1 MSDERNNGLFGGNEP
16 IDLGNDATFTDLPD
30 FSSDDFDSIFGTAEK
45 KDDAQTESAEV
56 KSETPAPTIT
66 DKPEETHANEET
78 TTVSQPAADA
88 KAETAESDVASDKS
102 EEQDPF
108 EAALAQAN
116 QKQAEKDK
124 SGLVLKLPIFSYANA
139 KEEIVDTSKTF
150 DELRN
155 EKAEDFPELD
165 DATAVSWKMT
175 YGTITKTVSTPKKTT
190 IASLKKQIEESKE
203 FMDCLK
209 KAKGEVECKVIPSVT
224 AKKKGIVASYKGV
237 ANSLEEAV
245 SSGKQIVF
253 VPSSDGKIYEVR
265 NNQIGTFIAEA
276 DSVSLFSKVRAGFI
290 PALPKIPYSILSEI
304 IAFFKTFVTEK
315 SENDAMANIYW
326 SFEEEKYRVH
336 VPKQTVTKASVDTN
350 LPDIDEEKF
359 LLVMEVHSHN
369 TMGAVFSRTDDKDEI
384 ATRLYTVIGRL
395 DKVFPD
401 MTTRISVGGKHLVID
416 PAIVFDG
423 IGGEFPEKW
432 KEAVEI
438 RKYEKEE
445 KNEACT

>member
-1 MSDERNNGLFGGNEP
+1 MSEEKNNGLFGGNEP
-16 IDLGNDATFTDLPD
+16 IDIGSDASFPELPD
-30 FSSDDFDSIFGTAEK
+30 FPDSDFDSIFGTAEK
-45 KDDAQTESAEV
+45 KDETMTKSAEIE
-56 KSETPAPTIT
+56 SESPVPEVI
-66 DKPEETHANEET
+66 DNPEEKQIKEKT
-78 TTVSQPAADA
+78 TTVLQPT
-88 KAETAESDVASDKS
+88 AETTVETAKPDIAEDKS

-108 EAALAQAN
+108 EAALAQAT

-124 SGLVLKLPIFSYANA
+124 SGLIQKLPVFSYANA
-139 KEEIVDTSKTF
+139 KEDIADTSKTF

-175 YGTITKTVSTPKKTT
+175 YGTITRMVSTPKKTT

-209 KAKGEVECKVIPSVT
+209 KAKGEIECKVIPSVT

-237 ANSLEEAV
+237 ANSLEETV

-315 SENDAMANIYW
+315 SENEAMANIYW

-438 RKYEKEE
+438 RKNQKEE
-445 KNEACT
+445 KE

>member
-16 IDLGNDATFTDLPD
+16 IDLGSDATFTDLPD

-56 KSETPAPTIT
+56 KSKTPAPTIT

-88 KAETAESDVASDKS
+88 KAEAAESDVASDKS

-175 YGTITKTVSTPKKTT
+175 YGTITKQVSTPKKTT

-265 NNQIGTFIAEA
+265 NNQIGIFIAEA
-276 DSVSLFSKVRAGFI
+276 DSVSLFTKVRAGFI

-315 SENDAMANIYW
+315 SENEAMANIYW

-438 RKYEKEE
+438 RKYEKEDKE
-445 KNEACT
+445 

>member
-16 IDLGNDATFTDLPD
+16 IDLGSDATFTDLPD

-88 KAETAESDVASDKS
+88 KAETAESDVAGDKS

-175 YGTITKTVSTPKKTT
+175 YGTITKTVTTPKKTT

-209 KAKGEVECKVIPSVT
+209 KAKGEIECKVIPSVT

-315 SENDAMANIYW
+315 SENEAMANIYW

-438 RKYEKEE
+438 RKYEKEDKE
-445 KNEACT
+445 

>member
-1 MSDERNNGLFGGNEP
+1 MSDERGLFGGNEP
-16 IDLGNDATFTDLPD
+16 IDLGSDATFTDLPD

-45 KDDAQTESAEV
+45 KDEAQTESAEV
-56 KSETPAPTIT
+56 KSETPAPTTT

-78 TTVSQPAADA
+78 TTVLQPATDA
-88 KAETAESDVASDKS
+88 KAETAESDVSGDKS

-124 SGLVLKLPIFSYANA
+124 SGLVQKLPIFSYANA
-139 KEEIVDTSKTF
+139 KEDIVDTSKTF

-209 KAKGEVECKVIPSVT
+209 KAKGDVECKVIPSVT

-315 SENDAMANIYW
+315 SENEAMANIYW

-438 RKYEKEE
+438 RKYGFVKL
-445 KNEACT
+445 K

>member
-16 IDLGNDATFTDLPD
+16 IDLGSDATFTDLPD

-56 KSETPAPTIT
+56 KSEAPAPTIT

-88 KAETAESDVASDKS
+88 KAKTAESDVAGDKS

-175 YGTITKTVSTPKKTT
+175 YGTITKTVTTPKKTT

-209 KAKGEVECKVIPSVT
+209 KAKGEIECKVIPSVT

-315 SENDAMANIYW
+315 SENEAMANIYW

-438 RKYEKEE
+438 RKYEKEDKE
-445 KNEACT
+445 

>member
-16 IDLGNDATFTDLPD
+16 IDLGSDANFTDLPD

-78 TTVSQPAADA
+78 TTVSPPAADA
-88 KAETAESDVASDKS
+88 KAEAAESDVASDKS

-175 YGTITKTVSTPKKTT
+175 YGTITKTVTTPKKTT

-209 KAKGEVECKVIPSVT
+209 KAKGEIECKVIPSVT

-276 DSVSLFSKVRAGFI
+276 DSVSIFTKVRAGFI

-315 SENDAMANIYW
+315 SENEAMANIYW

-438 RKYEKEE
+438 RKYQKEE
-445 KNEACT
+445 KE

>member
-16 IDLGNDATFTDLPD
+16 IDLGSEGAFTDLPD

-56 KSETPAPTIT
+56 KSETPAPTT
-66 DKPEETHANEET
+66 TEKLEETHANEET

-245 SSGKQIVF
+245 KSGKQIVF

-315 SENDAMANIYW
+315 SENEAMANIYW

-416 PAIVFDG
+416 PAIAFDG

-445 KNEACT
+445 KE

>member
-16 IDLGNDATFTDLPD
+16 IDLGSDATFTDLPD

-45 KDDAQTESAEV
+45 KDDAPTESAEI

-78 TTVSQPAADA
+78 TTVSQPAADV
-88 KAETAESDVASDKS
+88 KAETAESDVAGDKS

-315 SENDAMANIYW
+315 NENEAMANIYW

-438 RKYEKEE
+438 RKYEKEDKE
-445 KNEACT
+445 

>member
-16 IDLGNDATFTDLPD
+16 IDLGSDATFTDLPD
-30 FSSDDFDSIFGTAEK
+30 FSSDDFDSIFGTVEK
-45 KDDAQTESAEV
+45 KDEAQTESADV
-56 KSETPAPTIT
+56 KSETPAPTTT
-66 DKPEETHANEET
+66 DKPEETQANEET
-78 TTVSQPAADA
+78 TTVSQPNAEA
-88 KAETAESDVASDKS
+88 KAETAESDVAGDKS

-175 YGTITKTVSTPKKTT
+175 YGTITKTVTTPKKTT

-209 KAKGEVECKVIPSVT
+209 KAKGEIECKVIPSVT

-304 IAFFKTFVTEK
+304 IAFFKTYVTEK
-315 SENDAMANIYW
+315 SENEAMANIYW

-401 MTTRISVGGKHLVID
+401 MTTRISVGGKHLVIY

-438 RKYEKEE
+438 RKYEKEDKE
-445 KNEACT
+445 

>member
-16 IDLGNDATFTDLPD
+16 IDLGSDATFTDLPD

-45 KDDAQTESAEV
+45 KDEAQTESAPV
-56 KSETPAPTIT
+56 KSETPAPITT

-78 TTVSQPAADA
+78 TTVSQPNAEA
-88 KAETAESDVASDKS
+88 KDETAESDVASDKS

-175 YGTITKTVSTPKKTT
+175 YGTITKTVTTPKKTT

-315 SENDAMANIYW
+315 SENEAMANIYW

-423 IGGEFPEKW
+423 IGGGFPEKW

-438 RKYEKEE
+438 RKYEKEDKE
-445 KNEACT
+445 

>member
-16 IDLGNDATFTDLPD
+16 IDLGSDATFTDLPD

-45 KDDAQTESAEV
+45 KDDAQTESAPV
-56 KSETPAPTIT
+56 KSETPAPTTT

-88 KAETAESDVASDKS
+88 KAETAESDVAGDKS

-315 SENDAMANIYW
+315 SENEAMANIYW

-438 RKYEKEE
+438 RKYEKEDKE
-445 KNEACT
+445 

>member
-16 IDLGNDATFTDLPD
+16 IDLGSDATFTDLPD

-45 KDDAQTESAEV
+45 KDGAQTESAPA
-56 KSETPAPTIT
+56 KSETPAPTT
-66 DKPEETHANEET
+66 TEKPEETHANEET

-88 KAETAESDVASDKS
+88 KDETAESDVAGDKS

-304 IAFFKTFVTEK
+304 IAFFKTYVTEK
-315 SENDAMANIYW
+315 SENEAMANIYW

-438 RKYEKEE
+438 RKYEKEDKE
-445 KNEACT
+445 

>member
-16 IDLGNDATFTDLPD
+16 IDLGSDANFTDLPD

-56 KSETPAPTIT
+56 KSETPAPTTT
-66 DKPEETHANEET
+66 DKPEETQANEET

-88 KAETAESDVASDKS
+88 KAEAAESDVASDKS

-209 KAKGEVECKVIPSVT
+209 KAK
-224 AKKKGIVASYKGV
+224 
-237 ANSLEEAV
+237 
-245 SSGKQIVF
+245 
-253 VPSSDGKIYEVR
+253 
-265 NNQIGTFIAEA
+265 
-276 DSVSLFSKVRAGFI
+276 
-290 PALPKIPYSILSEI
+290 
-304 IAFFKTFVTEK
+304 
-315 SENDAMANIYW
+315 
-326 SFEEEKYRVH
+326 
-336 VPKQTVTKASVDTN
+336 
-350 LPDIDEEKF
+350 
-359 LLVMEVHSHN
+359 
-369 TMGAVFSRTDDKDEI
+369 
-384 ATRLYTVIGRL
+384 
-395 DKVFPD
+395 
-401 MTTRISVGGKHLVID
+401 
-416 PAIVFDG
+416 
-423 IGGEFPEKW
+423 
-432 KEAVEI
+432 
-438 RKYEKEE
+438 
-445 KNEACT
+445 

>member
-16 IDLGNDATFTDLPD
+16 IDLGSEGAFTDLPD

-88 KAETAESDVASDKS
+88 KAEAAESDVASDKS

-124 SGLVLKLPIFSYANA
+124 SGLVQKLPIFSYANA

-209 KAKGEVECKVIPSVT
+209 KAKGEIECKVIPSVT

-304 IAFFKTFVTEK
+304 IAFFKTYVTEK
-315 SENDAMANIYW
+315 SENEAMANIYW

-438 RKYEKEE
+438 RKYEKEDKE
-445 KNEACT
+445 

>member
-16 IDLGNDATFTDLPD
+16 IDLGSDANFTDLPD

-66 DKPEETHANEET
+66 DNPEETHANEET
-78 TTVSQPAADA
+78 TTVSPPAADA
-88 KAETAESDVASDKS
+88 KAEAAESDVASDKS

-175 YGTITKTVSTPKKTT
+175 YGTITKTVTTPKKTT

-209 KAKGEVECKVIPSVT
+209 KAKGEIECKVIPSVT

-315 SENDAMANIYW
+315 SENEAMANIYW

-438 RKYEKEE
+438 RKYQKEE
-445 KNEACT
+445 KE

>member
-16 IDLGNDATFTDLPD
+16 IDLGSDATFTDLPD

-45 KDDAQTESAEV
+45 KDDAQTDSAEV

-78 TTVSQPAADA
+78 TTVSQPAVDA
-88 KAETAESDVASDKS
+88 KAEAAESDVASDKS

-209 KAKGEVECKVIPSVT
+209 KAKGEIECKVIPSVT

-265 NNQIGTFIAEA
+265 NNQIGIFIAEA
-276 DSVSLFSKVRAGFI
+276 DSVSLFTKVRAGFI

-315 SENDAMANIYW
+315 SENEAMANIYW

-438 RKYEKEE
+438 RKYEKEDKE
-445 KNEACT
+445 

>member
-16 IDLGNDATFTDLPD
+16 IDLGSDATFTDLPD

-88 KAETAESDVASDKS
+88 KAETAESDVAGDKS

-209 KAKGEVECKVIPSVT
+209 KAKGEIECKVIPSVT

-237 ANSLEEAV
+237 AKSLEEAV

-315 SENDAMANIYW
+315 SENEAMANIYW

-416 PAIVFDG
+416 PAVVFDG

-445 KNEACT
+445 KE

>member
-16 IDLGNDATFTDLPD
+16 IDLGSDATFTALPD
-30 FSSDDFDSIFGTAEK
+30 FSSDDFASIFGTAEK
-45 KDDAQTESAEV
+45 KDEVKTESAEV
-56 KSETPAPTIT
+56 KSETPAPTTT

-88 KAETAESDVASDKS
+88 KAETAESDVAGDKS

-175 YGTITKTVSTPKKTT
+175 YGTITKTVTTPKKTT

-209 KAKGEVECKVIPSVT
+209 KAKGEIESKVIPSVT

-304 IAFFKTFVTEK
+304 IAFFKTYVTEK
-315 SENDAMANIYW
+315 SENEAMANIYW

-359 LLVMEVHSHN
+359 LIVMEVHSHN
-369 TMGAVFSRTDDKDEI
+369 TMEAVFSRTDDKDEI

-445 KNEACT
+445 KE

>member
-16 IDLGNDATFTDLPD
+16 IDLGSDATFTDLPD

-45 KDDAQTESAEV
+45 KDDAQTESAPV
-56 KSETPAPTIT
+56 KSETPAPIT
-66 DKPEETHANEET
+66 TEKLEETQTNEET

-88 KAETAESDVASDKS
+88 KVETAESDVASDKS

-175 YGTITKTVSTPKKTT
+175 YGTITKTVTTPKKTT

-209 KAKGEVECKVIPSVT
+209 KAKGEIECKVIPSVT
-224 AKKKGIVASYKGV
+224 AKKKGIIASYKGV

-315 SENDAMANIYW
+315 SENEAMANIYW

-438 RKYEKEE
+438 SKYEKEE
-445 KNEACT
+445 KE

>member
-16 IDLGNDATFTDLPD
+16 IDLGSEGAFTDLPD

-78 TTVSQPAADA
+78 TTVSQPNAEA

-175 YGTITKTVSTPKKTT
+175 YGTITKTVTTPKKTT
-190 IASLKKQIEESKE
+190 IESLKKQIEESKE

-209 KAKGEVECKVIPSVT
+209 KAKGEIECKVIPSVT

-276 DSVSLFSKVRAGFI
+276 DSVSLFTKVRAGFI

-315 SENDAMANIYW
+315 SENEAMANIYW

-445 KNEACT
+445 KE

>member
-16 IDLGNDATFTDLPD
+16 IDLGSDATFTDFPD

-66 DKPEETHANEET
+66 DKPEETQTNEET
-78 TTVSQPAADA
+78 TTVSQPATDA

-209 KAKGEVECKVIPSVT
+209 KAKGEIECKVIPSVT

-315 SENDAMANIYW
+315 SENEAMANIYW

-438 RKYEKEE
+438 RKYQKEE
-445 KNEACT
+445 KE

>member
-16 IDLGNDATFTDLPD
+16 IDLGSDATFTDLPD
-30 FSSDDFDSIFGTAEK
+30 FSSDDFDSIFGTVEK
-45 KDDAQTESAEV
+45 NDEAQTESAPV
-56 KSETPAPTIT
+56 KSETPAPTT
-66 DKPEETHANEET
+66 TEKTEETQANEET

-88 KAETAESDVASDKS
+88 KAEAAESDVASDKS

-175 YGTITKTVSTPKKTT
+175 YGTITKTVTTPKKTT

-209 KAKGEVECKVIPSVT
+209 KAKGEIECKVIPSVT

-315 SENDAMANIYW
+315 SENEAMANIYW

-438 RKYEKEE
+438 RKYQKEE
-445 KNEACT
+445 KE

>member
-1 MSDERNNGLFGGNEP
+1 M
-16 IDLGNDATFTDLPD
+16 
-30 FSSDDFDSIFGTAEK
+30 
-45 KDDAQTESAEV
+45 
-56 KSETPAPTIT
+56 
-66 DKPEETHANEET
+66 
-78 TTVSQPAADA
+78 
-88 KAETAESDVASDKS
+88 
-102 EEQDPF
+102 
-108 EAALAQAN
+108 
-116 QKQAEKDK
+116 
-124 SGLVLKLPIFSYANA
+124 KLPIFSYANA

-150 DELRN
+150 EELRN

-165 DATAVSWKMT
+165 DATAVSWKMA

-209 KAKGEVECKVIPSVT
+209 KAKGEIECKVIPSVT

-315 SENDAMANIYW
+315 SENEAMANIYW

-445 KNEACT
+445 KE

>member
-16 IDLGNDATFTDLPD
+16 IDLGSDATFTDLPD

-88 KAETAESDVASDKS
+88 KAETTESDVAGDKS

-175 YGTITKTVSTPKKTT
+175 YGTITKTVTTPKKTT

-209 KAKGEVECKVIPSVT
+209 KAKGEIECKVIPSVT

-315 SENDAMANIYW
+315 SENEAMANIYW

-438 RKYEKEE
+438 RKYEKEDKE
-445 KNEACT
+445 

>member
-1 MSDERNNGLFGGNEP
+1 MSAERGLFGENEP
-16 IDLGNDATFTDLPD
+16 IDLGSNATFTDLPD

-56 KSETPAPTIT
+56 KSETPAPTST

-78 TTVSQPAADA
+78 TTVSQPNAEA
-88 KAETAESDVASDKS
+88 KAETAESDVAGDKS
-102 EEQDPF
+102 EEQVPF

-209 KAKGEVECKVIPSVT
+209 KAKGEIECKVIPSVT

-315 SENDAMANIYW
+315 SENEAMANIYW

-445 KNEACT
+445 KE

>member
-1 MSDERNNGLFGGNEP
+1 MSDERGLFGENEP
-16 IDLGNDATFTDLPD
+16 IDLGSNATFADLPD

-78 TTVSQPAADA
+78 TTVSQPAADT
-88 KAETAESDVASDKS
+88 KAETADSDVAGDKS

-276 DSVSLFSKVRAGFI
+276 DSVSLFTKVRAGFI

-304 IAFFKTFVTEK
+304 IAFFKTYVTEK
-315 SENDAMANIYW
+315 SENEAMANIYW

-438 RKYEKEE
+438 RKYEKEDKE
-445 KNEACT
+445 

>member
-16 IDLGNDATFTDLPD
+16 IDLGSDATFTDLPD

-209 KAKGEVECKVIPSVT
+209 KAKGEIECKVIPSVT

-315 SENDAMANIYW
+315 SENEAMANIYW

-438 RKYEKEE
+438 RKYEKEDKE
-445 KNEACT
+445 

>member
-16 IDLGNDATFTDLPD
+16 IDLGSDATFTDLPD
-30 FSSDDFDSIFGTAEK
+30 FSSDDFDSIFGTVEK
-45 KDDAQTESAEV
+45 KDEAQTESAEV
-56 KSETPAPTIT
+56 KSETPAPTT
-66 DKPEETHANEET
+66 TNKPEETQANEET
-78 TTVSQPAADA
+78 TTVSQPNAEA
-88 KAETAESDVASDKS
+88 KAETAESDVAGDKS

-175 YGTITKTVSTPKKTT
+175 YGTITKTVTTPKKTT

-209 KAKGEVECKVIPSVT
+209 KAKGEIECKVIPSVT

-304 IAFFKTFVTEK
+304 IAFFKTYVTEK
-315 SENDAMANIYW
+315 SENEAMANIYW

-350 LPDIDEEKF
+350 LPDIDDEKF

-445 KNEACT
+445 KE

>member
-16 IDLGNDATFTDLPD
+16 IDLGSDATFTDLPD

-45 KDDAQTESAEV
+45 KDDTQTESAPV
-56 KSETPAPTIT
+56 KSETPAPTT
-66 DKPEETHANEET
+66 TEKLEETQANEET

-88 KAETAESDVASDKS
+88 KAEAAESDVAGDKS

-124 SGLVLKLPIFSYANA
+124 SGLVQKLPIFSYANA
-139 KEEIVDTSKTF
+139 KEDIVDTSKTF

-175 YGTITKTVSTPKKTT
+175 YGTITKTVTTPKKTT

-315 SENDAMANIYW
+315 SENEAMANIYW

-445 KNEACT
+445 KE

>member
-16 IDLGNDATFTDLPD
+16 IDLGSDATFTDLPD

-45 KDDAQTESAEV
+45 KDDTQTESAEV

-88 KAETAESDVASDKS
+88 KAKTAESDVAGDKS

-315 SENDAMANIYW
+315 SENEAMANIYW

-445 KNEACT
+445 KE

>member
-16 IDLGNDATFTDLPD
+16 IDLGSDATFTDLPD

-88 KAETAESDVASDKS
+88 KAETAESDVAGDKS

-315 SENDAMANIYW
+315 SENEAMANIYW

-438 RKYEKEE
+438 RKYEKEDKE
-445 KNEACT
+445 

>member
-16 IDLGNDATFTDLPD
+16 IDLGSDANFTDLPD

-45 KDDAQTESAEV
+45 KDEVKTESAEV
-56 KSETPAPTIT
+56 KSETPAPTTT

-78 TTVSQPAADA
+78 TTVSQPNAEA

-124 SGLVLKLPIFSYANA
+124 SGLVQKLPIFSYANA

-175 YGTITKTVSTPKKTT
+175 YGTITKQVSTPKKTT

-290 PALPKIPYSILSEI
+290 PALPKIPYSILLEI

-315 SENDAMANIYW
+315 SENEAMANIYW

-445 KNEACT
+445 KE

>member
-16 IDLGNDATFTDLPD
+16 IDLGSDATFTDLPD

-45 KDDAQTESAEV
+45 NGDTQTESAPV
-56 KSETPAPTIT
+56 KSETSAPTTT
-66 DKPEETHANEET
+66 DKPEETQANEET

-88 KAETAESDVASDKS
+88 KAETAESDVAGDKS

-175 YGTITKTVSTPKKTT
+175 YGTITKTVTTPKKTT

-253 VPSSDGKIYEVR
+253 VPSSNGKIYEVR

-304 IAFFKTFVTEK
+304 IAFFKTYVTEK
-315 SENDAMANIYW
+315 SENEAMANIYW

-401 MTTRISVGGKHLVID
+401 MTTRISVGGKHLVVD

-438 RKYEKEE
+438 RKYEKEDKE
-445 KNEACT
+445 

>member
-16 IDLGNDATFTDLPD
+16 IDLGSDATFTDLPD

-45 KDDAQTESAEV
+45 KDDAQTESAPV
-56 KSETPAPTIT
+56 KSETPAPTT
-66 DKPEETHANEET
+66 TEKPEETQANEET
-78 TTVSQPAADA
+78 TTVSQSAADA
-88 KAETAESDVASDKS
+88 KAEAAESDVASDKS

-175 YGTITKTVSTPKKTT
+175 YGTITKTVTTPKKTT

-315 SENDAMANIYW
+315 SENEAMANIYW

-438 RKYEKEE
+438 RKYQKEE
-445 KNEACT
+445 KE